1 MRMGLLDLIESLLLL
16 LNLSVFVLI
25 LVLLITLV
33 FKEFR
38 GDK

>member
-1 MRMGLLDLIESLLLL
+1 MGLLDLIEFLILL

-25 LVLLITLV
+25 LVLLITMV

>member
-1 MRMGLLDLIESLLLL
+1 MRMDLLDLIESLLLL